1 MALLPILVCLALN
14 SGLSLAA
21 RCQDI
26 IVPVTISARNGV
38 FDITVPSTN
47 IETTNFI
54 LNLNQQGQNF
64 SEVLLTDV
72 SDQA

>member
-1 MALLPILVCLALN
+1 MVLLSILASLALN
-14 SGLSLAA
+14 GGIALAA
-21 RCQDI
+21 HCQDI

-47 IETTNFI
+47 IETTDFI

-72 SDQA
+72 SDQT